1 MWVSKTKLQKEIDV
15 ALKNRDDDT
24 ISKLLWSKAR
34 PFITGRMD
42 ASLRD
47 EDYHRYVAGHAYKIV
62 RDDVMRIVSGEDFID
77 KIIDRI
83 RRKQL

>member
-1 MWVSKTKLQKEIDV
+1 MWLSKTEIQKMVDV
-15 ALKNRDDDT
+15 ALESRDDDK

-47 EDYHRYVAGHAYKIV
+47 SDYHRCIAGHAYKIV
-62 RDDVMRIVSGEDFID
+62 RDDVMRIVEGEDFID
-77 KIIDRI
+77 KIIERI
-83 RRKQL
+83 KRKQL